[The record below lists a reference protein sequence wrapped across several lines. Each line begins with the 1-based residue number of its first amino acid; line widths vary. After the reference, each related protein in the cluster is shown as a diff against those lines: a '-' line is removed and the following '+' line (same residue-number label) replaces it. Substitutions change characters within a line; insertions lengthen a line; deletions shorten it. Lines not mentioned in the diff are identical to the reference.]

1 MDGSPL
7 LAAAEQSIEVV
18 QPEPEH
24 APAQPT
30 AGFTVPAAGDLRRPR
45 SDAENLFDTSMSA
58 LLLRVRMPKL
68 DKVVRTKNVR
78 LLLVGMAGLVAS
90 IIQNE
95 LLWYSNTCS
104 WQSPEEQEGCIPE
117 VLPES
122 NGSCLRVIEMRP
134 TPISSGLK
142 WLTFGL
148 TILLLMMILD
158 YYRFQLKVERQR
170 LRAPDLQLWH
180 IKRLFVALLAEL
192 VVCGLHPL
200 PFLKSLDED
209 VQVSNPYGF
218 FGESRWTVAMFLR
231 LYLIFR
237 VLRDRYPLYQK
248 RGRLEAD
255 LMSKGLPPPRFDWF
269 LSFKATF
276 HTSGP
281 LWLACMVVTIVCC
294 LAYCHSLA
302 EREFQPE
309 LFHSGVGFILYYTI
323 LLMTAGGPSVGS
335 PCSGWGQA
343 VGMVTCL
350 TGVVL
355 LALTVSVVE
364 TKLSLSEKATTALR
378 WDEVDK
384 AVTKERHAAARY
396 IQRLWCASMVGLAT
410 CLTAQL
416 AACFDN
422 RSASLGAEL
431 RRGCCACSQEAE
443 PRAGAAAAPAQLLQ
457 LPPAAGHHAL
467 RRLCRPRRGETPTR
481 AHHPGAG
488 LDADGGLVQ
497 GAGRGRVRGAGRSV

>member
-1 MDGSPL
+1 M
-7 LAAAEQSIEVV
+7 
-18 QPEPEH
+18 
-24 APAQPT
+24 
-30 AGFTVPAAGDLRRPR
+30 
-45 SDAENLFDTSMSA
+45 
-58 LLLRVRMPKL
+58 
-68 DKVVRTKNVR
+68 
-78 LLLVGMAGLVAS
+78 
-90 IIQNE
+90 
-95 LLWYSNTCS
+95 
-104 WQSPEEQEGCIPE
+104 
-117 VLPES
+117 LPEADGNCS
-122 NGSCLRVIEMRP
+122 RLIEMRP

-148 TILLLMMILD
+148 TILLLLMILD

-180 IKRLFVALLAEL
+180 IKRLFAALLAEL

-231 LYLIFR
+231 FYLIFR

-396 IQRLWCASMVGLAT
+396 IQRLWCASMVSLAT
-410 CLTAQL
+410 SLTARCVFSNCSRAAHPPLLSTLSFVAGAVRARRKLNHALARQPHLRSSSSFLRQRAITRSVVSVDLAEARRRRVLTIRELGWTPMEDWSKELAEDESAEL
-416 AACFDN
+416 AAASDAAKVAETEV
-422 RSASLGAEL
+422 SAVPVGGA
-431 RRGCCACSQEAE
+431 G
-443 PRAGAAAAPAQLLQ
+443 GAAAAGAMPPELAATLNQILAAQAELGRVQESLVQAVRHSGQATAALLTARQ
-457 LPPAAGHHAL
+457 AQQS
-467 RRLCRPRRGETPTR
+467 
-481 AHHPGAG
+481 PGAP
-488 LDADGGLVQ
+488 A
-497 GAGRGRVRGAGRSV
+497 GAESSYVARPVATRKQPSA

>member
-1 MDGSPL
+1 MF
-7 LAAAEQSIEVV
+7 ART
-18 QPEPEH
+18 
-24 APAQPT
+24 PT
-30 AGFTVPAAGDLRRPR
+30 AARAC
-45 SDAENLFDTSMSA
+45 A
-58 LLLRVRMPKL
+58 
-68 DKVVRTKNVR
+68 
-78 LLLVGMAGLVAS
+78 
-90 IIQNE
+90 Q

-497 GAGRGRVRGAGRSV
+497 GAGRGRVRGAGRGV